1 MDSDI
6 RGFMVLPLCRCRS
19 PCPGCSPML
28 SQHSSRSAARKRILV
43 FLSVQVQ
50 CTSNYSPMDSDITGL
65 TVLPFSRC
73 RSPSPPW
80 LQSDVRTLLGFRFSL
95 LLLLAMLAAE
105 MDTVSPGKMWSAQC
119 RVATVSVI
127 SWSTTTAGTELSAT
141 GSLDP
146 PLLSLPARRS
156 STDTTRHS

>member
-1 MDSDI
+1 
-6 RGFMVLPLCRCRS
+6 
-19 PCPGCSPML
+19 ML

-50 CTSNYSPMDSDITGL
+50 CTPIQSDGQRYNRTYGFTL
-65 TVLPFSRC
+65 LLLSKPL
-73 RSPSPPW
+73 PW
-80 LQSDVRTLLGFRFSL
+80 LQSEVRTLLGFRFSL
-95 LLLLAMLAAE
+95 LMLHAMLAAE

-156 STDTTRHS
+156 GTDTTRHS

>member
-1 MDSDI
+1 MQSDVEPAFQSFCSSEEDS
-6 RGFMVLPLCRCRS
+6 GFPLGLGTVHAQLQSDGQRYNRTY
-19 PCPGCSPML
+19 GFTLL
-28 SQHSSRSAARKRILV
+28 S
-43 FLSVQVQ
+43 LSK
-50 CTSNYSPMDSDITGL
+50 P
-65 TVLPFSRC
+65 
-73 RSPSPPW
+73 PPW
-80 LQSDVRTLLGFRFSL
+80 LQSDVRTLLGFKFSL

-119 RVATVSVI
+119 IVATVSVI

-156 STDTTRHS
+156 GTDTTRHS

>member
-1 MDSDI
+1 MSLSKPLPWMQSDVEPAFQSFCSSEEDS
-6 RGFMVLPLCRCRS
+6 GFPLGSGTVHAQLRS
-19 PCPGCSPML
+19 DGQRYNRTYGFTLQSL
-28 SQHSSRSAARKRILV
+28 SKPL
-43 FLSVQVQ
+43 L
-50 CTSNYSPMDSDITGL
+50 
-65 TVLPFSRC
+65 
-73 RSPSPPW
+73 W
-80 LQSDVRTLLGFRFSL
+80 LQSDVRTLLGFKFSL

-156 STDTTRHS
+156 GTDTTRHS